1 MKRFLFI
8 VSALFVCLVCCA
20 QKDQKADYYH
30 LSLSDKPYPDYFL
43 DTLFD
48 DCGLTLLKDGRY
60 VIVIDWDLSDDMIYG
75 DHISMGNYTTKGDTI
90 YFNDKFTSY
99 KFEAVSKDEKITFTK
114 GFPFMIGNTFTFR
127 YTTMYK
133 YDDSYYDRHKSLLSE
148 TKDSIAYGEP
158 FYPLE
163 YKSYEGH
170 KYSDMKYILNI
181 NEDETYSFV
190 YGGLLFSAG
199 KWERIGNII
208 RLKDSYLNHDHYV
221 LVKENELVM
230 YTIDIACKK
239 ISLK

>member
-8 VSALFVCLVCCA
+8 VSALFVCLVCSA
-20 QKDQKADYYH
+20 KEEQDADFYT
-30 LSLSDKPYPDYFL
+30 LKLSDKPYPDYFQ
-43 DTLFD
+43 DDDFD
-48 DCGLTLLKDGRY
+48 NCFLYLLKDGRY
-60 VIVIDWDLSDDMIYG
+60 IIEIELYESDDMFLINNT
-75 DHISMGNYTTKGDTI
+75 SMGNYTKSGDTI
-90 YFNDKFTSY
+90 YLTDKFTSY
-99 KFEAVSKDEKITFTK
+99 KFEAVINNKEIAFSK
-114 GFPFMIGNTFTFR
+114 GFPFMMGKVFTFFNS
-127 YTTMYK
+127 TTID

-148 TKDSIAYGEP
+148 TKDSIAYGET

>member
-8 VSALFVCLVCCA
+8 VSALFVCLVCSA

-60 VIVIDWDLSDDMIYG
+60 VIVIDWYLSDDMIYG

-90 YFNDKFTSY
+90 YFTDKFTSY

-114 GFPFMIGNTFTFR
+114 GFPFMIGKTFTFS

>member
-1 MKRFLFI
+1 MKRFVFI
-8 VSALFVCLVCCA
+8 VSALLVCHVCSA
-20 QKDQKADYYH
+20 KEEQDADFYR
-30 LSLSDKPYPDYFL
+30 LKLTDKPYPDYFQ
-43 DTLFD
+43 DDDYD
-48 DCGLTLLKDGRY
+48 DCFLDLLKDGRY
-60 VIVIDWDLSDDMIYG
+60 AIKLDWDVSDDMINI

-90 YFNDKFTSY
+90 YFTDKFTSY
-99 KFEAVSKDEKITFTK
+99 SFVAVSNNQEITFTK
-114 GFPFMIGNTFTFR
+114 GFPFMVGQVFTLCGSS
-127 YTTMYK
+127 TTDY
-133 YDDSYYDRHKSLLSE
+133 YDSFYDRHKSLLSE

-221 LVKENELVM
+221 LVKEKELVM
-230 YTIDIACKK
+230 YTIDITCKK